1 MRDLGQAKVYLRNE
15 AFADDFVLQNGR
27 VINPNG
33 NIDQI
38 CDIVVS
44 NGKIAA
50 IGDLKN
56 EFAQAR
62 KIDLSGCLVF
72 PGMMDLHTNLRE
84 PGRED
89 KETIKSGA
97 EAAVAGGFCAV
108 ACMPNTDPICDA
120 EQKVR
125 YIVQRSEN
133 VSCRVYPVGAATK
146 ELAGEEIAPFYEMMS
161 AGAKAFSDGTQSISR
176 SDILKNVMNYA
187 KLFDAPLFCNCQ
199 DKNFSKGVMNE
210 SKYSTIFGLRGIP
223 AIGEDID
230 ITRHL
235 IIAEYTGCKIHIT
248 RVSSKGAIEKI
259 REYKQKGVAVTAATA
274 PHYLYYSDKDLAT
287 YDTNLKVSP
296 PIRGEEDRD
305 ELIKALADGT
315 IDAIVSDHAPH
326 TSEEKNIEFDN
337 ASCGVAGLET
347 LVGAIF
353 TEIISKN
360 RLTLMEF
367 AQKMCINP
375 YKIIGV
381 NAPNIAVGEKADIS
395 VIAPNEKWT
404 VESKNFFT
412 KCGGNSAFLGK
423 EFVGRPVLTVVDG
436 RIVFEREFVK

>member
-1 MRDLGQAKVYLRNE
+1 MRSLEKAKVFLRNE
-15 AFADDFVLQNGR
+15 AFADDFVLKNGR
-27 VINPNG
+27 VINPN
-33 NIDQI
+33 DKTDKV
-38 CDIVVS
+38 CDIAVS
-44 NGKIAA
+44 KGKIAA
-50 IGDLKN
+50 VGKIGA
-56 EFAQAR
+56 EFSQAR
-62 KIDLSGCLVF
+62 KIDLDGCLVF

-108 ACMPNTDPICDA
+108 ACMPNTDPITDA

-133 VSCRVYPVGAATK
+133 VSCCVYPVGAATK
-146 ELAGEEIAPFYEMMS
+146 KLAGEEIAPFHEMIY

-187 KLFDAPLFCNCQ
+187 KLFDVPLFCNCQ
-199 DKNFSKGVMNE
+199 DVNFSKGVMNE

-223 AIGEDID
+223 AIGEEID
-230 ITRHL
+230 VTRHL

-259 REYKQKGVAVTAATA
+259 REYKKKGVAVTAATS

-296 PIRGEEDRD
+296 PIRGEEDRE

-315 IDAIVSDHAPH
+315 IDTIVSDHAPH

-337 ASCGVAGLET
+337 ASCGVVGLET

-353 TEIISKN
+353 TEIIGKN
-360 RLTLMEF
+360 RLSLMDF
-367 AQKMCINP
+367 AEKMCINP

-404 VESKNFFT
+404 VDSKNFFS
-412 KCGGNSAFLGK
+412 KCSNSAFLSR
-423 EFVGRPVLTVVDG
+423 EFAGRPVLTVVNG